1 MKEIRAFFA
10 FQFTAAGV
18 ALLVIFAQW
27 RMLAPQREAATA
39 ASEILIKF
47 RGAYGKSSDSNK
59 DDIVKKSIEFLT
71 KENAILEESIA
82 ASGRDLRDLLLLV
95 VVMNLASALYAV
107 QRYRAISCAPKRTTA
122 PSSAS
127 TKTT

>member
-18 ALLVIFAQW
+18 ALLVIVAQW

-39 ASEILIKF
+39 TSEILIKF

-59 DDIVKKSIEFLT
+59 DDIVRKSIEFLT
-71 KENAILEESIA
+71 KENAILA
-82 ASGRDLRDLLLLV
+82 G
-95 VVMNLASALYAV
+95 
-107 QRYRAISCAPKRTTA
+107 C
-122 PSSAS
+122 
-127 TKTT
+127 